1 MQLGN
6 VTEYNADGV
15 LDKMV
20 RKVLHRDLTLR

>member
-6 VTEYNADGV
+6 VTENAEDGV